1 MKQTM
6 TAVAAT
12 AIALLGAATPP
23 ADAAGSPFLSGKFK
37 VELEGVQRTT
47 WESHHTQQFECD
59 SSSDGTGRETVR
71 FRSKPAVV
79 AVAAI
84 GASTPIILQN
94 RKTAILDLRS
104 KITRQGDL
112 NDYGGKICSYGDG
125 TDATPPAPDCGT
137 KSSTLYAELAYD
149 SQRRG
154 FIGLEQSLAVP
165 LGPFLNCPVDG
176 TAWPTLLD
184 RNIATSRMIGQRLPV
199 RGLFKHGK
207 NIVIARGREVV
218 STGETTSTTTIR
230 WTLSLT
236 RIGNEKGS

>member
-1 MKQTM
+1 MKQTL
-6 TAVAAT
+6 TAVVAT
-12 AIALLGAATPP
+12 TVALLGAAAPP
-23 ADAAGSPFLSGKFK
+23 ADAASSRFLSGKFK

-47 WESHHTQQFECD
+47 WETHHTMQFECD
-59 SSSDGTGRETVR
+59 SNSDGMGRETVR

-79 AVAAI
+79 SVAAF
-84 GASTPIILQN
+84 GASTPIILQK
-94 RKTAILDLRS
+94 RRSAILDLRS
-104 KITRQGDL
+104 KITRQGEL
-112 NDYGGKICSYGDG
+112 TNYGGKICAYGDG
-125 TDATPPAPDCGT
+125 TGATAPAHDCGA

-149 SQRRG
+149 GQRRG

-165 LGPFLNCPVDG
+165 LGPFLNCPVGG

-199 RGLFKHGK
+199 RDLFKHGK

-236 RIGNEKGS
+236 RVGKRKGS